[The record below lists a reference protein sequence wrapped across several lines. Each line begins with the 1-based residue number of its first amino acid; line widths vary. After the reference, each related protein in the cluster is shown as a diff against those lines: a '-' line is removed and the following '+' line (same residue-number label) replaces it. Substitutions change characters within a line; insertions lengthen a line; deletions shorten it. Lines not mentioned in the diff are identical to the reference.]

1 MRQYEFEISNR
12 RTKRIEHAR
21 ATARTAAIARAQIVL
36 MYGAQFEVMTLC
48 SDINP
53 PHHTLGEIDC
63 SGFIETES
71 AWLFDQ
77 ANQIEKDKT
86 CKTA

>member
-36 MYGAQFEVMTLC
+36 MYGAQFDVMTLC
-48 SDINP
+48 SDVNP
-53 PHHTLGEIDC
+53 PHHILGEIDC
-63 SGFIETES
+63 SEFDETQS
-71 AWLFDQ
+71 AWLFNE
-77 ANQIEKDKT
+77 ANNLERSYK
-86 CKTA
+86 